1 MKAVSPGIIANC
13 NSETIILQVSLILK
27 TCLTQW
33 LAKSPILPLSVNS
46 FSMCSTNR
54 VAPHTHLM
62 DQGSGMKL
70 NLRASVCKVWFTP
83 SISITA
89 AAPLWK
95 REEGTLWKF
104 CERIAYTP
112 YLSHSVQSQVY
123 ESQLPV
129 GLQCLADSNC
139 AGDINVLS
147 PRAHKRQIKDIQCV
161 EGILYQWSAFFFF
174 KPLNL

>member
-1 MKAVSPGIIANC
+1 MLTTSPLENSPDSAAQFCQYQSTVLACVAQIALLR
-13 NSETIILQVSLILK
+13 TV
-27 TCLTQW
+27 
-33 LAKSPILPLSVNS
+33 
-46 FSMCSTNR
+46 
-54 VAPHTHLM
+54 THLM
-62 DQGSGMKL
+62 AQVSGMKL
-70 NLRASVCKVWFTP
+70 NLRARVSRVWFTP

-147 PRAHKRQIKDIQCV
+147 PRAHKRHNYKWYTMCGRHPISMI
-161 EGILYQWSAFFFF
+161 SFFLSHKIF
-174 KPLNL
+174 NAI